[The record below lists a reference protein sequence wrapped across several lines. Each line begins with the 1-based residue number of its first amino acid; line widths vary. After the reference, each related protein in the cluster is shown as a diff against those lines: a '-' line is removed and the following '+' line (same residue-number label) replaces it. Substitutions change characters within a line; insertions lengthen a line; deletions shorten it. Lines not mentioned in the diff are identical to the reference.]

1 MNRLITN
8 IELLSDQKSFSLG
21 ISNTAENLWFL
32 MHFKKLEI
40 LSTVIYRQ
48 QYNEFRTSKT
58 KYPKRRL
65 IKKFANTAEFLDYL
79 SSNYRPTKRIFLYE
93 IAFTNGWKIK
103 EQAHI
108 YFTIYTNSLE
118 ERNTLINHL
127 INSVGYDPVAIDS
140 LEPNITYYFK
150 ASGSLEEYKSDVLPD
165 ETTVVTEAPNQ
176 VVVNP
181 LTGLPN
187 TDPTTLNRPALVV
200 KIDNHPAARPQMGI
214 NQAQMQAGAQQQ
226 AAEQNR
232 LNQAYQDWANQ
243 QNYPYKQLG
252 FMSDILRGAGQLS
265 TTAGQQMY
273 QAPPSTASQLGGL
286 ATAGIGG
293 LMYGLSR

>member
-21 ISNTAENLWFL
+21 ISNTVENLWFL

-40 LSTVIYRQ
+40 LNTVIYRQ
-48 QYNEFRTSKT
+48 QYNEFRTTKT
-58 KYPKRRL
+58 KYPIRRL

-165 ETTVVTEAPNQ
+165 EFWSEERLNEWKEKYA
-176 VVVNP
+176 VNNNFDSEKEI
-181 LTGLPN
+181 GLPFDIPFN
-187 TDPTTLNRPALVV
+187 
-200 KIDNHPAARPQMGI
+200 DNSQI
-214 NQAQMQAGAQQQ
+214 
-226 AAEQNR
+226 
-232 LNQAYQDWANQ
+232 
-243 QNYPYKQLG
+243 
-252 FMSDILRGAGQLS
+252 DIL
-265 TTAGQQMY
+265 
-273 QAPPSTASQLGGL
+273 PPF
-286 ATAGIGG
+286 
-293 LMYGLSR
+293 

>member
-1 MNRLITN
+1 MNRLIKD

-48 QYNEFRTSKT
+48 QYNEFRTTKT
-58 KYPKRRL
+58 KYPTRRL

-79 SSNYRPTKRIFLYE
+79 SSSYRPTKRIFLYE

-140 LEPNITYYFK
+140 LETNITYYFK
-150 ASGSLEEYKSDVLPD
+150 ASGSLEKYKSEVLPD
-165 ETTVVTEAPNQ
+165 EFWSEERLNEWKEKYA
-176 VVVNP
+176 VNNNYDSEKEI
-181 LTGLPN
+181 GLPFDIPFDDN
-187 TDPTTLNRPALVV
+187 SQ
-200 KIDNHPAARPQMGI
+200 IDIQ
-214 NQAQMQAGAQQQ
+214 
-226 AAEQNR
+226 
-232 LNQAYQDWANQ
+232 
-243 QNYPYKQLG
+243 
-252 FMSDILRGAGQLS
+252 
-265 TTAGQQMY
+265 
-273 QAPPSTASQLGGL
+273 PPF
-286 ATAGIGG
+286 
-293 LMYGLSR
+293 

>member
-21 ISNTAENLWFL
+21 ISNTVENLWFL

-40 LSTVIYRQ
+40 LNTVIYRQ
-48 QYNEFRTSKT
+48 QYNEFRTTKT
-58 KYPKRRL
+58 KYPIRRL

-79 SSNYRPTKRIFLYE
+79 SSNYRPTKSIFLYE

-118 ERNTLINHL
+118 ERNTLINNL

-150 ASGSLEEYKSDVLPD
+150 ASGSLEEYKSDILPD
-165 ETTVVTEAPNQ
+165 EFWSEERLNEWKEKYA
-176 VVVNP
+176 VNNNFDSEKEI
-181 LTGLPN
+181 GLPF
-187 TDPTTLNRPALVV
+187 DIPFD
-200 KIDNHPAARPQMGI
+200 DNSQI
-214 NQAQMQAGAQQQ
+214 
-226 AAEQNR
+226 
-232 LNQAYQDWANQ
+232 
-243 QNYPYKQLG
+243 
-252 FMSDILRGAGQLS
+252 DIL
-265 TTAGQQMY
+265 
-273 QAPPSTASQLGGL
+273 PPF
-286 ATAGIGG
+286 
-293 LMYGLSR
+293 

>member
-21 ISNTAENLWFL
+21 ISNTVENLWFL

-40 LSTVIYRQ
+40 LNTVIYRQ
-48 QYNEFRTSKT
+48 QYNEFRTTKT
-58 KYPKRRL
+58 KYPIRRL

-165 ETTVVTEAPNQ
+165 EFWSEERLNEWKEKYA
-176 VVVNP
+176 VNNNFDSEKEI
-181 LTGLPN
+181 GLPFDIPFN
-187 TDPTTLNRPALVV
+187 DNSQ
-200 KIDNHPAARPQMGI
+200 IDIQ
-214 NQAQMQAGAQQQ
+214 
-226 AAEQNR
+226 
-232 LNQAYQDWANQ
+232 
-243 QNYPYKQLG
+243 
-252 FMSDILRGAGQLS
+252 
-265 TTAGQQMY
+265 
-273 QAPPSTASQLGGL
+273 PPF
-286 ATAGIGG
+286 
-293 LMYGLSR
+293 